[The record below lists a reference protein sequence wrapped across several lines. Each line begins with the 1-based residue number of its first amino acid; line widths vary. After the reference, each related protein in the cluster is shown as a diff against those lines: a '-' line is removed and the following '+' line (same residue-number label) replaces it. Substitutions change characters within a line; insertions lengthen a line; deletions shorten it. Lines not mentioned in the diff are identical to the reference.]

1 LASSQREPMDGATA
15 PSGIAVPATV
25 EAPDPTAPGP
35 FAFADASRVRTLL
48 TSAGFGSVEISPF
61 DAVIGGA
68 DIEQTL
74 KLALRLGP
82 LGRALRERPEL
93 SAIVAGAVRGVLSRY
108 VTHDGVLM
116 PAAVW
121 IVEASNG

>member
-1 LASSQREPMDGATA
+1 ME
-15 PSGIAVPATV
+15 VPLQAALPFLQPV

-35 FAFADASRVRTLL
+35 FAFADASRVRNLL

-74 KLALRLGP
+74 KLALGLGP
-82 LGRALRERPEL
+82 LGRALREQPE
-93 SAIVAGAVRGVLSRY
+93 STDAVAAAIRKALARY
-108 VTHDGVLM
+108 VTSDGVLM
-116 PAAVW
+116 PAAVLD
-121 IVEASNG
+121 VQASNG

>member
-1 LASSQREPMDGATA
+1 
-15 PSGIAVPATV
+15 
-25 EAPDPTAPGP
+25 
-35 FAFADASRVRTLL
+35 LL

-82 LGRALRERPEL
+82 LGRALREQPGF
-93 SAIVAGAVRGVLSRY
+93 S
-108 VTHDGVLM
+108 
-116 PAAVW
+116 
-121 IVEASNG
+121 